1 MPLFLILSKKC
12 TIFAFKIACAVG
24 NGMYYGCDRDILA
37 EQAVCGD
44 VLIAALQAG

>member
-12 TIFAFKIACAVG
+12 SICAFKIACAAG

-37 EQAVCGD
+37 EQAGFNG